1 MFRFPMFIHERL
13 VSLGC
18 CYAVFQTPLLQA
30 KIQKGSAPVEKGK
43 NDDNYHRWL
52 MVSLSITSQLP
63 VPSVSNLLTMV
74 KFGKQPIIEDPIQIA
89 DPTAWMIENL
99 VADFLLMP
107 GAVVYMCMFGYT
119 FLHGCK
125 VFKALPS
132 ESSIAYKFVS
142 LLFACTG
149 GGIIV
154 PIFLNGVPV
163 PLANDAYPIAVM
175 ASFALHHYFPILR
188 EVVAMSKIV
197 KVSA

>member
-1 MFRFPMFIHERL
+1 
-13 VSLGC
+13 
-18 CYAVFQTPLLQA
+18 
-30 KIQKGSAPVEKGK
+30 
-43 NDDNYHRWL
+43 

-163 PLANDAYPIAVM
+163 PLANDAYHCCYGFFCF
-175 ASFALHHYFPILR
+175 ASLLSYFEGSCSHVENCQGERLECDLTIHLHSSQFIDYLLFRTLN
-188 EVVAMSKIV
+188 
-197 KVSA
+197 